1 LTLAIENAA
10 PFALDPERDALLAEG
25 EEGLTPE
32 MSEEQAAVYR
42 ARLPANVEAATASQ
56 GEAVP
61 NISSGATMQNEQ
73 EIVLSLGKNGVI
85 EHVRTA
91 DGRFVVREGGEKPLN
106 EDHQGATPE
115 KNVAGNTATSREAR
129 VDSGDAEQ
137 EPVWELS
144 SGELQKKQTPP
155 APLERN
161 PQLEWDFRIG
171 KNGAIDHFR
180 SSDGRV
186 AVREVADKIHILAKD
201 HDAMAL
207 ALERALE
214 RFGGHLH
221 FEGNQAGAQT
231 LVDIVVTRDLQV
243 TFTDDRLNAQIQ
255 LSKVQNDLDRG
266 RLASTAEGEQTS
278 AQKRGAGAS
287 ASESMPEKK
296 IAGNA
301 AHQQVGEVFL
311 DAGAAPFEQIDGVP
325 AAPSK
330 VINYDKCFS

>member
-1 LTLAIENAA
+1 MSDEEAA
-10 PFALDPERDALLAEG
+10 A
-25 EEGLTPE
+25 
-32 MSEEQAAVYR
+32 YR
-42 ARLPANVEAATASQ
+42 ARLPANVEAAMAPQ

-61 NISSGATMQNEQ
+61 NISSGVTMQNEQ
-73 EIVLSLGKNGVI
+73 EIFFSLGKNGVI

-91 DGRFVVREGGEKPLN
+91 DGRFVVREGGEKRRN

-115 KNVAGNTATSREAR
+115 KNIAGNTATPQEVR

-144 SGELQKKQTPP
+144 SGELQKKQSPP

-171 KNGAIDHFR
+171 KNGAIEHFR
-180 SSDGRV
+180 SEDGRV

-201 HDAMAL
+201 HDTMAL

-231 LVDIVVTRDLQV
+231 LVDIVVTHDLHV

-255 LSKVQNDLDRG
+255 LRRVQNDLDRG

-278 AQKRGAGAS
+278 AEKRGAGAS
-287 ASESMPEKK
+287 ASEINARKK
-296 IAGNA
+296 NSSA
-301 AHQQVGEVFL
+301 A
-311 DAGAAPFEQIDGVP
+311 
-325 AAPSK
+325 
-330 VINYDKCFS
+330 